1 MTTVN
6 PNFVETQRAISET
19 LRAHWRLFL
28 FQGVIMIVLGV
39 LAVAAPVLATIAVDI
54 HVGWLFLI
62 SGMIGLVAMFSARNV
77 PGFLW
82 TFVTAL
88 LSVAVGGL
96 LLWRPIEGVLSL
108 TIVLTAFFVV
118 EGIFQATAAL
128 IYRDGIPGSW
138 GWLLVSGLADL
149 ALAAII
155 IMGWPGTVVWILGFL
170 VGINLLPSAWA
181 AVLLPLGPRD
191 IAQPATTSIAKLC
204 MFEFMAGP
212 NGRPM

>member
-28 FQGVIMIVLGV
+28 FQGVIMIVIGV
-39 LAVAAPVLATIAVDI
+39 LAVAMPVLATIAVDI
-54 HVGWLFLI
+54 YVGWLFLI

-138 GWLLVSGLADL
+138 GWLLASGLADL
-149 ALAAII
+149 ALATII
-155 IMGWPGTVVWILGFL
+155 IMGWPGTVVWILGLL
-170 VGINLLPSAWA
+170 VGINLLTSGWA
-181 AVLLPLGPRD
+181 VVMVALGARD
-191 IAQPATTSIAKLC
+191 IGQPATASIAKH
-204 MFEFMAGP
+204 
-212 NGRPM
+212 

>member
-1 MTTVN
+1 MASAT
-6 PNFVETQRAISET
+6 A
-19 LRAHWRLFL
+19 
-28 FQGVIMIVLGV
+28 VLPMPP
-39 LAVAAPVLATIAVDI
+39 L
-54 HVGWLFLI
+54 
-62 SGMIGLVAMFSARNV
+62 FSARNV

-96 LLWRPIEGVLSL
+96 LLWRPIAGVLSL

-155 IMGWPGTVVWILGFL
+155 IMGWPGTVVWILGLL
-170 VGINLLPSAWA
+170 VGINLLTSGWA
-181 AVLLPLGPRD
+181 VVMVALGARD
-191 IAQPATTSIAKLC
+191 IGQPATASIAKH
-204 MFEFMAGP
+204 
-212 NGRPM
+212 

>member
-1 MTTVN
+1 M
-6 PNFVETQRAISET
+6 
-19 LRAHWRLFL
+19 
-28 FQGVIMIVLGV
+28 
-39 LAVAAPVLATIAVDI
+39 
-54 HVGWLFLI
+54 
-62 SGMIGLVAMFSARNV
+62 
-77 PGFLW
+77 
-82 TFVTAL
+82 
-88 LSVAVGGL
+88 
-96 LLWRPIEGVLSL
+96 LLWRAIGGVLSL

-155 IMGWPGTVVWILGFL
+155 IMGWPGTVVWILGLL
-170 VGINLLPSAWA
+170 VGINLLTSGWA
-181 AVLLPLGPRD
+181 VVMVALGARD
-191 IAQPATTSIAKLC
+191 IGQPATTSIAKHW